1 MCVYLQNFL
10 LPPPLENNRNKEHTA
25 NYRFYR
31 LVRCHSLCPPNKPF
45 DHFCVRN
52 VFFSVAKFVIV
63 SPMRLV
69 LIDFCSIH
77 ANWHAQNIFIVFY
90 LNLNVWGECWESA
103 HGTGDRVF
111 LAYDIC
117 GDVESGLIP
126 LFWCWTMNY
135 FCIFKLLRIP
145 KSHIYAMH
153 VTASNHIP
161 IRPNVHLTFN
171 HLK

>member
-111 LAYDIC
+111 FGIWHLRRCWKRANSIVLMLNNELLLHLQI
-117 GDVESGLIP
+117 VEN
-126 LFWCWTMNY
+126 T
-135 FCIFKLLRIP
+135 
-145 KSHIYAMH
+145 
-153 VTASNHIP
+153 
-161 IRPNVHLTFN
+161 
-171 HLK
+171 